1 MSTALRRT
9 ALVIIDMQQGV
20 VPGCFDADGVVQ
32 RTAILVARARAESVP
47 VVWVMHDPVGV
58 GTADWDLVS
67 PLAWSDDES
76 VVRKQYRDSFAETD
90 LKETLERLGVTRLVV
105 AGGQSDYCI
114 RTTTQRAA
122 IEGFDVTLVSDA
134 HTTEDSAWNGVAVTG
149 EQIVAHTNMYFS
161 GLRYPGQLFTVD
173 THSKVVF

>member
-1 MSTALRRT
+1 MSTGLRGT

-32 RTAILVARARAESVP
+32 RTAALVSRARAESDP

-58 GTADWDLVS
+58 GTTDWDLVS
-67 PLAWSDDES
+67 PLAWSDDEA

-105 AGGQSDYCI
+105 AGAQSDYCI

-122 IEGFDVTLVSDA
+122 IDGFDVTLVSDE
-134 HTTEDSAWNGVAVTG
+134 HTTTDSAWNGVAVTG
-149 EQIVAHTNMYFS
+149 EQIVAHTNMYFN
-161 GLRYPGQLFTVD
+161 GLRYPGQQFTID
-173 THSKVVF
+173 THSSVVF

>member
-1 MSTALRRT
+1 MSAASQQTAL
-9 ALVIIDMQQGV
+9 LIIDMQQGV

-32 RTAILVARARAESVP
+32 RTAALVSRARTESVP

-58 GTADWDLVS
+58 GTAAWDLVS
-67 PLAWSDDES
+67 PLAWSDDEA
-76 VVRKQYRDSFAETD
+76 VVRKHYRDSFAETD
-90 LKETLERLGVTRLVV
+90 LKGTLERLGVTRLVV
-105 AGGQSDYCI
+105 AGAQSDYCI

-122 IEGFDVTLVSDA
+122 IEGFDVTLVVDA

-161 GLRYPGQLFTVD
+161 GLRYPGQRFDVD
-173 THSKVVF
+173 THCGVVF